1 MAVSGGSGLCVGVV
15 VGVGLGIGPGVCCGV
30 GGVSVYGVCVDVC

>member
-30 GGVSVYGVCVDVC
+30 GGVSVYGVCADVC